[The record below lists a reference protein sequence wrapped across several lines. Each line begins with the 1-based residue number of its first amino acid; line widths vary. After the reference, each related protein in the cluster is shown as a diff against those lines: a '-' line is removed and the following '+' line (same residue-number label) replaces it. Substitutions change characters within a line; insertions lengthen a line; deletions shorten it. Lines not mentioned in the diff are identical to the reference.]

1 LRPLST
7 LTPPSGNL
15 TLGNMFVLRRFR
27 HRRMVAIGVLVIF
40 LLVSTAVFGP
50 VVLPLHP
57 TIMHRDNLLSGPSPV
72 FLFGTDN
79 FGRDIFS
86 RVIYG
91 MRISFEVGAASL
103 ILGGGMGVATGLI
116 AGYFGGIADAL
127 IMRVWDVLLAFPG
140 ALLGITTAA
149 ALGPGEHSVIFAGA
163 LVGLP
168 FFSRIVRARVLLE
181 KELDYVLAAR
191 SLGAGSLRVIQRHVL
206 PNTMMPIL
214 VQSSN
219 AVGVAIL
226 LEATL
231 SFLGLGIQPPTPS
244 LGTMLY
250 EAKTVL
256 SLAPWYPVFPGLTL
270 IVLVISL
277 NLVSDGLQDHPA

>member
-1 LRPLST
+1 MAIIGFFLISL
-7 LTPPSGNL
+7 L
-15 TLGNMFVLRRFR
+15 LGAAV
-27 HRRMVAIGVLVIF
+27 IG
-40 LLVSTAVFGP
+40 P
-50 VVLPLHP
+50 MVLPLHP
-57 TIMHRDNLLSGPSPV
+57 TTMNRDHLLSGPSHAFP
-72 FLFGTDN
+72 FGTDK
-79 FGRDIFS
+79 FGRDILS

-91 MRISFEVGAASL
+91 MRVSFEVGAAAL
-103 ILGGGMGVATGLI
+103 VLGGGVGVATGLL
-116 AGYFGGIADAL
+116 AGYFGGFQDTI
-127 IMRVWDVLLAFPG
+127 IMRLWDVLLAFPG

-149 ALGPGEHSVIFAGA
+149 ALGPGTYSVILAGA
-163 LVGLP
+163 LVGMP

-191 SLGAGSLRVIQRHVL
+191 SLGAGSFRIIRKHVL
-206 PNTMMPIL
+206 PNAMMPIL

-244 LGTMLY
+244 LGTMLF

-256 SLAPWYPVFPGLTL
+256 ELAPWYPVFPGLAL
-270 IVLVISL
+270 ILLIISL
-277 NLVSDGLQDHPA
+277 NLIGDGLQEDAW